1 MKKEDLA
8 RGLRIG
14 QKPDSLVHVNNK
26 VLPIN
31 DGASSSSSATNH
43 MNDQCRLSDKKERL
57 KGDKPKFSRMKELLR
72 WAVVTAKTEKGGKYM
87 SQKILYFRNRG
98 ILKTVADIDQLTNES
113 PKISFAWDVASCS
126 TTSSAYSAF
135 SVASTSKINDHNSF
149 KLSVSSIPIQDI
161 DHCTS
166 RTGNWITTDSDFVVL
181 EL

>member
-87 SQKILYFRNRG
+87 SQKVSNLIFFLLGYVNISLFR
-98 ILKTVADIDQLTNES
+98 T
-113 PKISFAWDVASCS
+113 SFMFA
-126 TTSSAYSAF
+126 
-135 SVASTSKINDHNSF
+135 
-149 KLSVSSIPIQDI
+149 LP
-161 DHCTS
+161 S
-166 RTGNWITTDSDFVVL
+166 R
-181 EL
+181 